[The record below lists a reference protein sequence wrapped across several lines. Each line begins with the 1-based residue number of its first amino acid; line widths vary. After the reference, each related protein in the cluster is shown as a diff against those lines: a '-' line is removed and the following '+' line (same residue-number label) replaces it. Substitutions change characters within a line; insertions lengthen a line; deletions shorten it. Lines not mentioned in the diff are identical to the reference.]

1 MVGGGR
7 NFFGKMGA
15 LILFWSEARM
25 NGFDG
30 DKENWQWPDDGD
42 FDIKDAAD
50 SGYLDG
56 LASYNPCHL
65 PPTEARWADRSML
78 FNCTLDMGPSVK
90 SSTKDDFYSLAA
102 RIINGSL
109 YSWGNL
115 KVLDTRYC
123 RFVTVGL
130 IPLYDYAYLTA
141 MIMGCYVLTENG
153 VLVDEK
159 GRTFAQAFAGFN
171 QIEELFDRC
180 EPYFGYSCGFF
191 YLKGLWYF
199 LTGADSL
206 ALHAFTVAR
215 GYFRADFMVFKC
227 YERYNEPQ
235 TRAMKKLMEQELVF
249 PQSFGATPEV
259 CSRLF
264 TLANSLMPDVA
275 AAASTPSGQCLTRHD
290 LVSSFDELVKPDVKA
305 CINAAAA
312 GAFSNRRA
320 PVTKGTPAARAS
332 KIMLSLQQ
340 HLNEWLS
347 QFCPFVQMHQVSGS
361 FVSGGQ
367 AASTRLDSPVCFK
380 LLPWKPG
387 TPLTVLNEP
396 FADNRIDSIENE
408 VVTENQS
415 LSWSNALRLVI
426 ARRFAHIV
434 NASLSDVITLEV
446 SDDDFADKEVSK
458 AVAPEGM
465 LRCSFEQY
473 EQVKTKNTRHEQKA
487 INQARSR
494 PQTALPEPS
503 YNYLYLERCGPQY
516 SRHNYHK
523 RNSEVSFYGWL
534 PGAQDVLKAADKKET
549 DLYRIIAWYE
559 LHGQFHN
566 IAVSHESLIEYQML
580 YGSNPGARVSLLRA
594 VYWDLP
600 ESASRYPDA
609 RTVREAITVCLKV
622 RQYEE
627 EARKS
632 CPFGT
637 LTDGE
642 MPFCTP
648 DFSLY
653 AMVRYF
659 CDQGRDYEIDPDR
672 QSIAVLLEDEKYLEN
687 DAIIYDIPEYF
698 IKIRGFGSRTVRELV
713 RKFRV
718 NDGTQNQGFVDH
730 DQRVKVRDRGMSYD
744 NMTLPVTRYPGAPY
758 VLSMHEEL
766 QWRTSGN
773 ALELKDGRRVYSDA
787 AVMDWLNMLIL
798 RYHSWRLNFPEDVM
812 CPRRINPRAW
822 SSPLAAALQIEAM
835 STLLPVDSAQLL
847 YILHPYHQHIA
858 WQAGLS
864 LHYIVVEFNQPLAD
878 DSGLT
883 PGMAIKTSTAGNTAG
898 NTAGKNGR
906 MILPDE
912 LLMLI
917 RAMQFDLPAQ
927 PFDQDFA
934 SKAHAASGKSTD
946 SQDSMGDLAAVR
958 AAGAAGSAVRS
969 SGPAAGAGKAGQ
981 ACRAAAIDL
990 RFNRPV
996 LASERK
1002 TLDEVNSNSS
1012 HDLSALYLG
1021 WTQTDRSLIVDFLVY
1036 DYDSF
1041 AYIADQ
1047 WSRLGRLDSLNI
1059 KRITMCA
1066 LSGCATAH
1074 FLYGPEAGRLSNSA
1088 PACAPDAYPAAD
1100 AADSSMGNA
1109 PLSPSGRAAYSAAAG
1124 TASGSAADSG
1134 RSSGRLSLRSR
1145 SGGNTG
1151 LVGIAGI
1158 GSWREDDSD
1167 RKAATSGKSRSR
1179 TASASASSSFAASQ
1193 TATGKSGLRQ
1203 GRTSRSEG
1211 ASAISGGLNAAAGS
1225 RLNTKDYPATAGS
1238 DTAARASAAGSG
1250 AGSLSGIAFWADTLA
1265 SACGADMAGS
1275 PDSSCAT
1282 ASSTASSPASAGDMP
1297 SAEDLLNMSFDLT
1310 PVVHTDYEAM
1320 GLFDSPAAASAPGTD
1335 APASASKPAATGRS
1349 SATGKAAP
1357 VSADKTGS
1365 AASAADTGSAPS
1377 VTRRRSGRRATST
1390 TRAARTGRTTRTK
1403 ATAASDAADN
1413 D

>member
-1 MVGGGR
+1 
-7 NFFGKMGA
+7 
-15 LILFWSEARM
+15 M

-30 DKENWQWPDDGD
+30 DKDNWQWPDDGD

-50 SGYLDG
+50 SRYFDE
-56 LASYNPCHL
+56 LASYQQYDH
-65 PPTEARWADRSML
+65 PPTEARWTGRSVPVECIMDVSL
-78 FNCTLDMGPSVK
+78 PVTSGSR
-90 SSTKDDFYSLAA
+90 KDDFYSLAA
-102 RIINGSL
+102 SIINGSL

-115 KVLDTRYC
+115 KLLDTRYC

-130 IPLYDYAYLTA
+130 IPEYDYAYLTA

-159 GRTFAQAFAGFN
+159 GRTFAEAFAGFN

-227 YERYNEPQ
+227 YERYTEQQN
-235 TRAMKKLMEQELVF
+235 RAMKKLKEQKLVF

-264 TLANSLMPDVA
+264 TLANSLMPDIA

-312 GAFSNRRA
+312 GGFSNSRT
-320 PVTKGTPAARAS
+320 PVAKGTPAARAS

-340 HLNEWLS
+340 HLNQWLA

-434 NASLSDVITLEV
+434 NAALSDVITLQV

-473 EQVKTKNTRHEQKA
+473 EQFKTKNTRLEQKVKVP
-487 INQARSR
+487 ARSR
-494 PQTALPEPS
+494 PESALPETS

-516 SRHNYHK
+516 NRHNYHK
-523 RNSEVSFYGWL
+523 RNSDVSFYGRL
-534 PGAQDVLKAADKKET
+534 PGAQDVIKAAGKRET

-559 LHGQFHN
+559 LHGQFHR
-566 IAVSHESLIEYQML
+566 IAVSQESLNEYQML
-580 YGSNPGARVSLLRA
+580 YDSNPGARVSLLRA

-600 ESASRYPDA
+600 EIASRYPDA
-609 RTVREAITVCLKV
+609 PTVREAITKCLKV

-627 EARKS
+627 EAQKS

-637 LTDGE
+637 LNDGE
-642 MPFCTP
+642 MPFCSP

-659 CDQGRDYEIDPDR
+659 CDQGKYDEIDPDR
-672 QSIAVLLEDEKYLEN
+672 QSIAALLEDERYLEN
-687 DAIIYDIPEYF
+687 DALIYDIPEYD

-718 NDGTQNQGFVDH
+718 NDGTQNQGCGDL

-773 ALELKDGRRVYSDA
+773 ALALKDGRRVYSDA

-835 STLLPVDSAQLL
+835 SSLLPVDSAQLL
-847 YILHPYHQHIA
+847 YILHPYHQQIA

-864 LHYIVVEFNQPLAD
+864 LHYVVIEFNQPLAD
-878 DSGLT
+878 DSCLT
-883 PGMAIKTSTAGNTAG
+883 PGMAIKSSTAGKAASKA
-898 NTAGKNGR
+898 AGKTDGKTVGKTGR
-906 MILPDE
+906 MVLPDE

-917 RAMQFDLPAQ
+917 RALQSDLPAQ
-927 PFDQDFA
+927 SLDYDSA
-934 SKAHAASGKSTD
+934 SPARAASGKTTD
-946 SQDSMGDLAAVR
+946 SKDGTAGTAA
-958 AAGAAGSAVRS
+958 ARS
-969 SGPAAGAGKAGQ
+969 TGAAGAGKAGHD
-981 ACRAAAIDL
+981 CRAAAIDL

-996 LASERK
+996 TASERN
-1002 TLDEVNSNSS
+1002 TLGEVNSNSS

-1041 AYIADQ
+1041 SYIADQ

-1066 LSGCATAH
+1066 LSGCATPH

-1088 PACAPDAYPAAD
+1088 PACDPNAYSAAD
-1100 AADSSMGNA
+1100 AADSSMGHD
-1109 PLSPSGRAAYSAAAG
+1109 PLSPAGRDDSSAASGA
-1124 TASGSAADSG
+1124 ASGSAADSG
-1134 RSSGRLSLRSR
+1134 RSSGRLSLRPR

-1158 GSWREDDSD
+1158 GSWREDDRD
-1167 RKAATSGKSRSR
+1167 RKAAASGKVRSR
-1179 TASASASSSFAASQ
+1179 TASASESSSSMASPVGAA
-1193 TATGKSGLRQ
+1193 KSGTRQ
-1203 GRTSRSEG
+1203 GRTGRSED
-1211 ASAISGGLNAAAGS
+1211 ASGISGGLNAAASSS
-1225 RLNTKDYPATAGS
+1225 RHSKDYPATAGS
-1238 DTAARASAAGSG
+1238 HTAARASAAGAG

-1265 SACGADMAGS
+1265 SACGADMADS
-1275 PDSSCAT
+1275 PDSACAT

-1335 APASASKPAATGRS
+1335 APASASKTAATARSNATGRAA
-1349 SATGKAAP
+1349 SA
-1357 VSADKTGS
+1357 SADKTGT
-1365 AASAADTGSAPS
+1365 AASAADTGAAPS
-1377 VTRRRSGRRATST
+1377 GTRSRSGKRTTSS
-1390 TRAARTGRTTRTK
+1390 ARTARTVRTARTK
-1403 ATAASDAADN
+1403 ATAASDAADT